1 MTLTFPLIRRA
12 LTGIV
17 YLAIGTG
24 LLQTPA
30 AALDTESPPGQVS
43 QDFAASVVSEVDP
56 LPVAV
61 AEEEPEETPPEETPP
76 EETPPEDTLPDETP
90 PEEEP
95 IFPLFDWCPL
105 PPPLPTSG

>member
-1 MTLTFPLIRRA
+1 MTLTFPLTRRA
-12 LTGIV
+12 LTCVV
-17 YLAIGTG
+17 YLAFGTG

-43 QDFAASVVSEVDP
+43 QAFSERVVSEVDP

-61 AEEEPEETPPEETPP
+61 AEEEPEESPPEETP
-76 EETPPEDTLPDETP
+76 PDETP